1 VQVQDEFQFITDLS
15 SQLSSRYQR
24 SESSIVVTVSHST
37 CLLFGGSFDPAYT
50 LTITALASQLQ
61 PVTNKRNAA
70 IVAKAMEDN
79 LGVGPE
85 RGVIKFQAIAE
96 ENVATNGKTIAG
108 EIEDLRK
115 ESMDSNPSW
124 LRGDERRA
132 SQSRSRRQSMKSARS
147 SARNS
152 QLPTQFES
160 IPLESDGGEV
170 GSESPRAPPPLEHSP
185 LGPKGDKIPKMG
197 KRKSLMALFGKA

>member
-1 VQVQDEFQFITDLS
+1 MQVQDEFQFITDLS

-85 RGVIKFQAIAE
+85 RGLIKFQAIAE

-115 ESMDSNPSW
+115 ESVDLNPSW

-152 QLPTQFES
+152 QLPTQFE
-160 IPLESDGGEV
+160 
-170 GSESPRAPPPLEHSP
+170 
-185 LGPKGDKIPKMG
+185 
-197 KRKSLMALFGKA
+197 